1 MKIAADNIKEFG
13 NTEDICCPR
22 CGKHVYMNLLKAT
35 NGIGVLNVSLLDFNV
50 DLFAICPECNS
61 MFAVDKDIAKRA
73 GKEKSNNYSMIN
85 EKNITFIKDLK

>member
-13 NTEDICCPR
+13 NTESITCPR
-22 CGKHVYMNLLKAT
+22 CGKNVYMNLLKAT
-35 NGIGVLNVSLLDFNV
+35 NGLGVFNVALINFNV

-61 MFAVDKDIAKRA
+61 MFAVDKDIAAKA
-73 GKEKSNNYSMIN
+73 GKEKSNNYSMVN